1 MKSIEE
7 FPDITA
13 GLRERLPVFKP
24 GRAEGLIA
32 WGLAQPGARRWL
44 VLRSS
49 AYWDKGMDA
58 AAGGPALNMEQVTE
72 LSRKCEATAALDL
85 LRWRIE
91 ARDDLAAV
99 AHLDGELFQVK
110 QKDTKEAKEAK
121 ETKPNQEGEVAA

>member
-1 MKSIEE
+1 MRSIEE

-49 AYWDKGMDA
+49 AYWDKAVNGSGGGSGMTLEA
-58 AAGGPALNMEQVTE
+58 VTE

-99 AHLDGELFQVK
+99 AHLDGELFQAK
-110 QKDTKEAKEAK
+110 PKETKEAK
-121 ETKPNQEGEVAA
+121 ETKPKQEGEMAA

>member
-7 FPDITA
+7 FPEVTA
-13 GLRERLPVFKP
+13 GLRDRLPVFKP
-24 GRAEGLIA
+24 GRTEGLIA
-32 WGLAQPGARRWL
+32 WGMAQPGARPWL
-44 VLRSS
+44 VLRAS
-49 AYWDKGMDA
+49 AYFDKGMVLTKD
-58 AAGGPALNMEQVTE
+58 GPGWTCAQVRD
-72 LSRKCEATAALDL
+72 LSLRCEATAALDL

-110 QKDTKEAKEAK
+110 PKETKEAK